1 MRQQTRVVTRLRH
14 LLRFLT
20 KEERRGLCTAGAV
33 GETFTLSPEERT
45 WMTKEEERRG
55 LAQQEAGEKK
65 GTRGKTSLSLSRNA
79 GQQTLAE
86 EVEGKEDETSLFVN
100 L

>member
-20 KEERRGLCTAGAV
+20 KEERRGFAQQEQ

-65 GTRGKTSLSLSRNA
+65 GTRWKTSLSLSRNA